1 MKKLPLKKLTLKKL
15 SKKTKILIGCAVALV
30 AVGVALAVTRSVIA
44 KSKVTGEIYKVRKEV
59 SEDVIDISGNV
70 SAANEQTLQAKN
82 SGAVMKVYVKEGDRV
97 KKGQMILQLDD
108 STQQYDLASL
118 DYQIAQKQINGSAK
132 EIQLMKKQREALVQ
146 KVEDRKVVATFDG
159 IIASL
164 EAAEGDYFEA
174 KDVIG
179 TLVDTSYLKAKV
191 EVVETDVSRLKVGQ
205 KVDFSFPAYSEGTV
219 SGYLHSFPS
228 IGEITSRGVTVVNA
242 EVRIKEFPPE
252 ILPNF
257 SFSGKI
263 QISEPINLLVVE
275 RNAIGYD
282 NGKTHVEIIRKDG
295 SSEIRDV
302 KVKPYGMN
310 YVTVLE
316 GLEGGERLK
325 QLSASSISGKMKDR
339 KTGAAN
345 KPSQQGNS
353 QKAFGGAPGPMMP
366 PIR

>member
-1 MKKLPLKKLTLKKL
+1 MKKLPLKKLPLKKL

-228 IGEITSRGVTVVNA
+228 IGTVTSRGVTVVSA
-242 EVRIKEFPPE
+242 EVRINEFPPE

-282 NGKTHVEIIRKDG
+282 NGKTYVEIIRKDG

-339 KTGAAN
+339 KTGASN